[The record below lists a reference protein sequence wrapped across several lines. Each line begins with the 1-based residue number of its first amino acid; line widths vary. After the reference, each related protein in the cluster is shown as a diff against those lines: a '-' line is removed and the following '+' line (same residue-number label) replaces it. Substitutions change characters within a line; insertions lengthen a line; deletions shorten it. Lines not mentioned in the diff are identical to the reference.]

1 MFSDLP
7 LPSLLALIGVLL
19 FSLSW
24 HEAAHAWMADRC
36 GDTTARELGRVTL
49 NPLKHL
55 DPFLSVILP
64 GLMIAFGVP
73 PIGGGKP
80 VPVNVQRLR
89 NPSRDFM
96 FVAVAGPLSNLLLA
110 ALFGLIFVGCIWQ
123 GVFVTWIENPFDPGH
138 PTPHVP
144 SILGGDGADNPWF
157 FALQM
162 GLLMNISLAFFNLLP
177 IPPLDGSRII
187 GWLLPGPFK
196 MAWYRLDRF
205 ALFIILGLY
214 LALHFTGLGDYI
226 GDHIIHAWLS
236 AADTIDRLAWRMVT
250 T

>member
-36 GDTTARELGRVTL
+36 GDMTAREQGRVTL

-55 DPFLSVILP
+55 HPFLSVILP
-64 GLMIAFGVP
+64 GLMIAFGLP
-73 PIGGGKP
+73 PLAGGKP
-80 VPVNVQRLR
+80 VPVDVRRLR

-96 FVAVAGPLSNLLLA
+96 FVAVAGPLSNLVLG
-110 ALFGLIFVGCIWQ
+110 ALFGLVFLGCIWR
-123 GVFVTWIENPFDPGH
+123 GFFIEWIPNPYGPA
-138 PTPHVP
+138 TPYVP
-144 SILGGDGADNPWF
+144 SILGDDGGANPWF

-162 GLLMNISLAFFNLLP
+162 GLLLNISLAIFNLLP

-187 GWLLPGPFK
+187 GWILPGPLK
-196 MAWYRLDRF
+196 MGWYRLDRY
-205 ALFIILGLY
+205 ALFIIAGLY
-214 LALHFTGLGDYI
+214 AALHFTGFGGYI
-226 GDHIIHAWLS
+226 SGHIVNAWIG
-236 AADTIDRLAWRMVT
+236 AADTIDDLAKRMIIS
-250 T
+250 